1 MPIPI
6 ANLFRESL
14 YPSEDIHCIPR
25 PKDLEEMAL
34 SWNEIGVDLNDIPDL
49 PYPDNNSPYF
59 EDDINAV
66 MNFFIN
72 PINNPDF
79 LKISDDK
86 PFQLFKR
93 YCHNKGCD
101 YDFDYLDNLNEQLA
115 RFILN
120 LKFKYNRPRPKKY
133 MQLHDVDF
141 NYDAIEDNKSPS
153 YPSGHS
159 AHAYFNAGMISNA
172 FPELRND
179 LIHLADR
186 IAQSRI
192 DLGKHYPSD
201 ISFGKFLGE
210 LACKSVND
218 ANQQVIKEKKIVMSN
233 QESKIPRQPF
243 IEALSKHDT
252 AGYPTSYCDEL
263 CEFVIRSNAI
273 ERYKVEIS
281 EAYDACKMFLNGLP
295 AHYCSNNPYIRS
307 HLEALDKASEL
318 GPIDSIKKVTEVHK
332 SLGQDVLERGES
344 GILRPFNHMA
354 GTGYEFS
361 KPDQIVVDLNH
372 WCNDTISSDPLE
384 RHIIYEC
391 IHPFSDGNGR
401 SGRVIMASD
410 LNFDFYKLND
420 LIGDNYI
427 NSIVEYQNSGE

>member
-1 MPIPI
+1 LPIPI
-6 ANLFRESL
+6 SHLFRESL
-14 YPSEDIHCIPR
+14 APSEDIHCIPN

-34 SWNEIGVDLNDIPDL
+34 SWDLIGVDLSDIPNL
-49 PYPDNNSPYF
+49 PYPSSNDSHFDN
-59 EDDINAV
+59 DINTV

-72 PINNPDF
+72 PVNNPEF
-79 LKISDDK
+79 LKISDDN

-93 YCHNKGCD
+93 DCKNKGCD
-101 YDFDYLDNLNEQLA
+101 YDFDYLDKLNEQLA
-115 RFILN
+115 RLVLN
-120 LKFKYNRPRPKKY
+120 LKFKYNRPRPKRY
-133 MQLHDVDF
+133 MKLHDVDF

-172 FPELRND
+172 YPELRSD
-179 LIHLADR
+179 LTHLADR

-210 LACKSVND
+210 LACKM
-218 ANQQVIKEKKIVMSN
+218 ANSKKQQVFEENRQIMN
-233 QESKIPRQPF
+233 DQEVKIPRQHF
-243 IEALSKHDT
+243 IKALKEHNSLN
-252 AGYPTSYCDEL
+252 YPTNYCDEL
-263 CEFVIRSNAI
+263 CEFIIRSNAI
-273 ERYKVEIS
+273 ERYKVDITET
-281 EAYDACKMFLNGLP
+281 YDACKMFLNGLP
-295 AHYCSNNPYIRS
+295 AHYCSSNLYIRS
-307 HLEALDKASEL
+307 HLSALDKASEL
-318 GPIDSIKKVTEVHK
+318 GPIDNIKKVTEVHK
-332 SLGQDVLERGES
+332 ALGQDVLERGES
-344 GILRPFNHMA
+344 GILRPFKHMA

-361 KPDQIVVDLNH
+361 KPDQIIIDLNH
-372 WCNDTISSDPLE
+372 WCHDTLSTDPLE

-401 SGRVIMASD
+401 SGRIIMASD

-427 NSIVEYQNSGE
+427 NSIVEYQNSEE